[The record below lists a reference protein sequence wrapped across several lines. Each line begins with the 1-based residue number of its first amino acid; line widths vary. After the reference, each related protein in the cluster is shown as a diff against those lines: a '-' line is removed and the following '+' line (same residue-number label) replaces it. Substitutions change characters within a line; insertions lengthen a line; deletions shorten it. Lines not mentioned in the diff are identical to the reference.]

1 MAAIAT
7 LRNAAWAAAG
17 FVLAGFGPALHGA
30 AAAATLEVA
39 AGADLAQAVAA
50 AQPGDTLRLAPG
62 SYTGAIVI
70 DKPLVIEG
78 PQDRSAIIAGT
89 REGRTLWVKS
99 ADVSLRNLTITRSGL
114 DLPAMDAGIFL
125 DRTAHRAV
133 VEHNDIL
140 DNLFGVYVWGPQDA
154 LVRGNRIVGN
164 KELRVAERGNGVSL
178 WNTPGSAVVD
188 NDISAGRDGVFV
200 NTSKQ
205 NRFTGNRFH
214 DLRYGVHYMY
224 TNDSEISG
232 NVSTGNDIGYAIMYS
247 HRLIVTGNVA
257 VNNVEQGLMMNYANN
272 SDISGNTVDGAG
284 KCVFIYN
291 ANKNRFAD
299 NHFSNCDIGIH
310 FTAGSEGNRISGNAF
325 INNRNQVKYVG
336 TRVMEWS
343 DNGRGNYWSDNT
355 AFDLDGDGIADTAY
369 RPNDV
374 VDQLLWRA
382 PAARILLNSP
392 AISVVRWA
400 QSQFPAILPGGVIDS
415 KPLMKPVRERV
426 DYRGAMADG
435 KPAASPDK
443 KGDAKASAPHDGKTG
458 AQRAEDDQ

>member
-62 SYTGAIVI
+62 TYPGAIVI

-89 REGRTLWVKS
+89 REGRTLWVKA
-99 ADVSLRNLTITRSGL
+99 ADVSLRNLTVTRSGL

-164 KELRVAERGNGVSL
+164 QELRVAERGNGVSL

-247 HRLIVTGNVA
+247 HRLVVTGNVA

-415 KPLMKPVRERV
+415 RPLMKPVRERI
-426 DYRGAMADG
+426 DYGGAVANA
-435 KPAASPDK
+435 KPGASPD
-443 KGDAKASAPHDGKTG
+443 AKSAANPVAING
-458 AQRAEDDQ
+458 AKRAEDNQ

>member
-1 MAAIAT
+1 MACIAT
-7 LRNAAWAAAG
+7 LRNAVWAAASI
-17 FVLAGFGPALHGA
+17 VLAGFGPAPPGA
-30 AAAATLEVA
+30 AAAATLDLGP
-39 AGADLAQAVAA
+39 GADLAQAVAA

-62 SYTGAIVI
+62 SYAGEIVV
-70 DKPLVIEG
+70 DKPLTLEG
-78 PQDRSAIIAGT
+78 PPDRSAVIAGT
-89 REGRTLWVKS
+89 RHGRTLWIKA
-99 ADVSLRNLTITRSGL
+99 ADVSVRNLTITRSGL
-114 DLPAMDAGIFL
+114 GLPEMDAGVFL
-125 DRTAHRAV
+125 DRSAHRAV
-133 VEHNDIL
+133 IEHNDIL
-140 DNLFGVYVWGPQDA
+140 DNLFGVYVWGPDNA
-154 LVRGNRIVGN
+154 MVRGNRIVGN
-164 KELRVAERGNGVSL
+164 RELRVAERGNGVSL

-200 NTSKQ
+200 NTSKK
-205 NRFTGNRFH
+205 NRFIGNRFH

-224 TNDSEISG
+224 TNDSQISG
-232 NVSTGNDIGYAIMYS
+232 NVATNNDIGFAIMYS
-247 HRLIVTGNVA
+247 HRLVVTDNVA
-257 VNNVEQGLMMNYANN
+257 VKNVEQGLMMNYANN

-291 ANKNRFAD
+291 ANKNRFAG

-310 FTAGSEGNRISGNAF
+310 FTAGSEGNHITGNAF

-336 TRVMEWS
+336 SRVLEWS
-343 DNGRGNYWSDNT
+343 DGGRGNYWSDNT

-415 KPLMKPVRERV
+415 APLMKPAPR
-426 DYRGAMADG
+426 
-435 KPAASPDK
+435 AAR
-443 KGDAKASAPHDGKTG
+443 
-458 AQRAEDDQ
+458 RAEETQ